1 MPDPK
6 ESNYA
11 SVISRDSVIIAF
23 TYAALNNV
31 DVTASDIQNTYL
43 QAPSSE
49 KHCVICGK
57 EFGLEHEGNIALI
70 RRALYGGKLSGRDF
84 WTHFRSCMIFLGFKS
99 CQAEPDIWMREATK
113 TDGVDYWE
121 YELLYVDD
129 CLVVSD
135 HGEKMLREDIVKYFK
150 LKEKPIGLPDV
161 YLGDKMRRVKL
172 ENSYKEWTF
181 RYSQYVVEAVKNV
194 EAYLAGKETKL
205 NAKAGA
211 PISNGYRPETE
222 SNNEL

>member
-57 EFGLEHEGNIALI
+57 
-70 RRALYGGKLSGRDF
+70 
-84 WTHFRSCMIFLGFKS
+84 
-99 CQAEPDIWMREATK
+99 
-113 TDGVDYWE
+113 
-121 YELLYVDD
+121 
-129 CLVVSD
+129 
-135 HGEKMLREDIVKYFK
+135 
-150 LKEKPIGLPDV
+150 
-161 YLGDKMRRVKL
+161 
-172 ENSYKEWTF
+172 
-181 RYSQYVVEAVKNV
+181 
-194 EAYLAGKETKL
+194 
-205 NAKAGA
+205 
-211 PISNGYRPETE
+211 
-222 SNNEL
+222 